1 MHNRRRNIMLI
12 AAIAA
17 VLVLGRSLVALG
29 AKPVT
34 WDVDAAKRKADYVW
48 LRGVG
53 ADCMDSTDA
62 AMRLIGH
69 AVAQYY
75 DIFHIRAPSAV
86 CRQMYIIMN
95 ILPFPNPEYNMK
107 N

>member
-1 MHNRRRNIMLI
+1 MLI

-69 AVAQYY
+69 AVAQNHNV
-75 DIFHIRAPSAV
+75 FHKVFLSAR
-86 CRQMYIIMN
+86 CARPQQTEAAEDFIS
-95 ILPFPNPEYNMK
+95 L
-107 N
+107 